1 MRSLNHRNRN
11 FPIFVALLF
20 ISSLLIYNTVF
31 AKNITNVKKEYK
43 EIQEKIKTHKKKL
56 NEVRKREY
64 STLDELDKT
73 NRQLNIVEK
82 KLRKYRKKLKAT
94 KKEISTVEA
103 EISALSKKLQDRK
116 RWLKRRLRAMYRYG
130 KYGSIILVLSGSEDI
145 SQLLR
150 RWKYLE
156 ALSAYEHR
164 MIENFREDIAAL
176 NNKKSELKQ
185 LYARLKKEERR
196 VRQAER
202 DLAIKKKRKKEILA
216 SVRREKATYEKMLK
230 ELKEASKRLFEIIK
244 EAEKA
249 EKYIA
254 KGFRKLKGKLP
265 WPVEGK
271 IALPYGTHKDPRFN
285 TPVFRNGIYI
295 AANSGAI
302 AKAVHRGKVV
312 FADWFKGY
320 GQLVILNHGGG
331 YHTLYA
337 NLSEIFLKTGDIIE
351 RKGKIGRVGSS
362 SVLDRPSLYFEIR
375 YKGKP
380 LDPVQWLRRR

>member
-1 MRSLNHRNRN
+1 MRSLNRRNRN

-351 RKGKIGRVGSS
+351 RKGEIGRVGSS